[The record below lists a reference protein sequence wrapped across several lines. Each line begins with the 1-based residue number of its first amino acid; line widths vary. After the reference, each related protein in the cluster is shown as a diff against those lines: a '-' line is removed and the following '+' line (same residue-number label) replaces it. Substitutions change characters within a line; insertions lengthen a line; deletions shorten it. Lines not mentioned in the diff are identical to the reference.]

1 MGMRAFIYV
10 STSSSLR
17 WICPANQV
25 NHSVESNNE
34 CGMLLN
40 KLTNPLASLP
50 VSKSKTLYSLD
61 SNSEQKMRLRSLML
75 KEKYIPPFKKKK
87 GKKTVMAE
95 TRSKKQMSNF
105 VHEVK

>member
-1 MGMRAFIYV
+1 MRAFIYV

-25 NHSVESNNE
+25 NHSTESNNE

-50 VSKSKTLYSLD
+50 VSKSKTLHSLD
-61 SNSEQKMRLRSLML
+61 SNSEQKMRLKSLML
-75 KEKYIPPFKKKK
+75 QKNTSPPHPPKNENTAMS
-87 GKKTVMAE
+87 KTRLKNKFLILSM
-95 TRSKKQMSNF
+95 K
-105 VHEVK
+105 

>member
-25 NHSVESNNE
+25 NHSIESNNE

-50 VSKSKTLYSLD
+50 VSKSKTFHSLD
-61 SNSEQKMRLRSLML
+61 SNSEQKMRFRSLML
-75 KEKYIPPFKKKK
+75 QKNTSPPPKKM
-87 GKKTVMAE
+87 KTLQW
-95 TRSKKQMSNF
+95 SSQD
-105 VHEVK
+105 

>member
-1 MGMRAFIYV
+1 MRAFIYV

-25 NHSVESNNE
+25 NHSIESNNE

-50 VSKSKTLYSLD
+50 VSKSKTLHSLD

-75 KEKYIPPFKKKK
+75 QKNTSPPQKTQHCDGQDKIEKQI
-87 GKKTVMAE
+87 
-95 TRSKKQMSNF
+95 SNF